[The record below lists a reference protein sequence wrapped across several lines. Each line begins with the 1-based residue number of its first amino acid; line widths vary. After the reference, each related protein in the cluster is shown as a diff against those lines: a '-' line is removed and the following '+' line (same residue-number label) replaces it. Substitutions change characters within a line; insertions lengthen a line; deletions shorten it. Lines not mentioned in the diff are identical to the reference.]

1 MNFSNLVFLSAL
13 EQFDILQLNIFFF
26 FSAKFT
32 NLVFFTLFFMTAI
45 CFFFRFFLHLNYFS
59 RGNFFKVFL
68 FSAVVQ
74 LISENIITKKQIFI
88 PTFFFVFIFVLT
100 SNLAGLIPYALTVT
114 SYFIV
119 TSFFS

>member
-1 MNFSNLVFLSAL
+1 MNFSNLILLSAL

-26 FSAKFT
+26 FSTKFT
-32 NLVFFTLFFMTAI
+32 SLVFFTLFFMVSI

>member
-1 MNFSNLVFLSAL
+1 MNFLNLIFLSAL
-13 EQFDILQLNIFFF
+13 EQFDILQLDILFFF
-26 FSAKFT
+26 PTKFT
-32 NLVFFTLFFMTAI
+32 NLVFFTSLFMISI

-59 RGNFFKVFL
+59 RGNFFKTFL

-74 LISENIITKKQIFI
+74 IISENIITKKQIFI